1 MTIYHDTYTGTV
13 DAIILAYLRQRK
25 DDPAAH
31 DRWQADLDEI
41 SKDYTGHLKTWAA
54 RPARKPYP
62 DEMHPDRLP
71 AARLAADDL
80 DLGEFTIICKFC
92 EGDAGLYPNMQA
104 AAAVEGREGW
114 ADVFNTYCHS
124 VKQRQAAFTKFTKLA
139 QAVLDADPATL
150 PAVDIGGA
158 GRGWLDKQA
167 IVLPYSTKWEAARAA
182 AVDIMGRTNGFAL

>member
-1 MTIYHDTYTGTV
+1 MHIYHDTYTGTV
-13 DAIILAYLRQRK
+13 DAIILNYLRQHK
-25 DDPAAH
+25 DDPTAH
-31 DRWQADLDEI
+31 NRLQAELDEVC
-41 SKDYTGHLKTWAA
+41 KWYPEHLKTWAA

-92 EGDAGLYPNMQA
+92 EGDAVLYPNMQA

-139 QAVLDADPATL
+139 QAVLDADPSTL
-150 PAVDIGGA
+150 PGDTGGA

-167 IVLPYSTKWEAARAA
+167 VVLPYSTKWEATRAA
-182 AVDIMGRTNGFAL
+182 ASDVMGYTDRIHM